1 MKIQSAHKI
10 DPLFSEVVDLQ
21 SDTHVFLQWIQSQG
35 WMWVGEKKLINL
47 VLL

>member
-1 MKIQSAHKI
+1 MKIQSDHKI

-21 SDTHVFLQWIQSQG
+21 SVFLQWIQSLG
-35 WMWVGEKKLINL
+35 WEWVGEKKLINL